1 MLLCITCVYPAPCND
16 GELRLVEGRT
26 EWKGRLEVC
35 LNQRW
40 GTVSSD
46 GWMTA
51 NTQVVCRDLG
61 YQINGIN
68 FTTVYTVESH

>member
-1 MLLCITCVYPAPCND
+1 MVLCIVCIPATCND
-16 GELRLVEGRT
+16 RELRLVEGWT

-40 GTVSSD
+40 RTVSSD

-68 FTTVYTVESH
+68 FNTVYTVESH